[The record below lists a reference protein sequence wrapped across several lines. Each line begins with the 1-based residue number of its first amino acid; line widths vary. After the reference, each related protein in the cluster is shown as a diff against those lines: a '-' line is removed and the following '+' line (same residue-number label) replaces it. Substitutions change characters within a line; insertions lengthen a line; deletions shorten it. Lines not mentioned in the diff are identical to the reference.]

1 MDSHQYD
8 KTWCICNALAFLR
21 KADPEELQFHEQYK
35 PRGFVKAKSRMTE
48 EIWRNVH
55 HPDENPFVGAIFA
68 AIWQGAAMMRAQP
81 HKAFGLKLKD
91 RRSIETDQLQFSK
104 IFYYTAQVLNVPLPH
119 VYLQPEQPGEIAV
132 ANTQDKGALVP
143 SFVVRS
149 SLLQGRAEK
158 EIAFSCARWLTFMRP
173 DHFLK
178 LALPTNTELKTAF
191 MSAVSMV
198 RRDFPIPSDMRQLVA
213 QYLPEMQKRI
223 QPQMLEQLG
232 MVVNRFLAS
241 APEIN
246 LARWGNAVEATAHRI
261 GFIISGDL
269 EVAARMVSVEPVV
282 VGGPQV
288 KDKVKELVVYSI
300 SEDYFKVRNHLGTT
314 IG

>member
-1 MDSHQYD
+1 
-8 KTWCICNALAFLR
+8 
-21 KADPEELQFHEQYK
+21 
-35 PRGFVKAKSRMTE
+35 
-48 EIWRNVH
+48 
-55 HPDENPFVGAIFA
+55 
-68 AIWQGAAMMRAQP
+68 
-81 HKAFGLKLKD
+81 
-91 RRSIETDQLQFSK
+91 
-104 IFYYTAQVLNVPLPH
+104 

-132 ANTQDKGALVP
+132 ANVQERGNLMP
-143 SFVVRS
+143 SFVVRA
-149 SLLQGRAEK
+149 SLLQGRPEK
-158 EIAFSCARWLTFMRP
+158 EISFVAARWLTFMRP

-178 LALPTNTELKTAF
+178 LSLPTNTELKTAF
-191 MSAVSMV
+191 LSAICLVKP
-198 RRDFPIPSDMRQLVA
+198 DFPIPGDMRALVG

-223 QPQMLEQLG
+223 QPQWLEQLG
-232 MVVNRFLAS
+232 LVVQRFLQA

-246 LARWGNAVEATAHRI
+246 LSKWGNAVDASSHRI

-300 SEDYFKVRNHLGTT
+300 SEEYFKVRSHLGTT